1 MRISAMAGLC
11 LIILGVVNVLH
22 EIALTSSGRGARG
35 ILYALVTSTFFTAGA
50 ALLWREKIRKMFAKS
65 RQQSN
70 ARG

>member
-35 ILYALVTSTFFTAGA
+35 ILYALVTSAFFTAGA
-50 ALLWREKIRKMFAKS
+50 ALLWGEKIRKMLAKS
-65 RQQSN
+65 HPQVRH
-70 ARG
+70 